1 MGDIVALV
9 GFFSTII
16 IVTLGF
22 PLVRAYVRNK
32 EKQPPRELVNLD
44 AKLGQMNSALDAM
57 AIEIERITENQ
68 RFLTKL
74 LADREQAKA
83 SLPSERN

>member
-1 MGDIVALV
+1 MEDIVAIV
-9 GFFSTII
+9 GFFSTVI

-32 EKQPPRELVNLD
+32 EKAPPRELLNVD
-44 AKLGQMNSALDAM
+44 AKLGEMNSALDAM
-57 AIEIERITENQ
+57 SIEIERISENQ

-74 LADREQAKA
+74 LAERESAKA
-83 SLPSERN
+83 ALPGDRS